1 MDTEGEQVP
10 REEFIMAELADGS
23 RIAVRASG
31 TEPKVK
37 FYTFT
42 SAKTEDADDLKS
54 ARARAKKQALSL
66 RTWLEADAHKR
77 AKTK

>member
-1 MDTEGEQVP
+1 LSNEGEQVP
-10 REEFIMAELADGS
+10 REEFIMAELTDGS

-42 SAKTEDADDLKS
+42 SAKTDDLNGLKS
-54 ARARAKKQALSL
+54 ARSRAKNRLYLYALG
-66 RTWLEADAHKR
+66 
-77 AKTK
+77 

>member
-1 MDTEGEQVP
+1 
-10 REEFIMAELADGS
+10 
-23 RIAVRASG
+23 
-31 TEPKVK
+31 VK

-66 RTWLEADAHKR
+66 RTWLEADAQKR